1 MAADGKSKEGSSTT
15 VLAGAALL
23 ALAAAGAVWYY
34 RDLSQKSEQ
43 HLAQTKDEYRQMA
56 DKMKKP
62 VEDFVRQ
69 RKGRPKTGPADEG
82 GDLLTFL
89 DRKARESTIPPG
101 SFTIAKNQNIAVGP
115 WQESS
120 YTVTLQSEKKETP
133 VKRNPVVDFLGRV
146 ERERRSTKSKS
157 IQLTF
162 AGDDLKSAIISFS
175 QFQAK

>member
-1 MAADGKSKEGSSTT
+1 MADGKAKEGSSTT
-15 VLAGAALL
+15 VIAAAGLL

-43 HLAQTKDEYRQMA
+43 NLARAKDEYRQMV
-56 DKMKKP
+56 DRMKKP
-62 VEDFVRQ
+62 VEDYLRSQ
-69 RKGRPKTGPADEG
+69 KGRPKVSKADEA

-89 DRKARESTIPPG
+89 DRKAREAQIPPG
-101 SFTIAKNQNIAVGP
+101 SFTVAKNANIAVGP

-120 YTVTLQSEKKETP
+120 YTVTLQGENKDSP
-133 VKRNPVVDFLGRV
+133 VKRSPVVDFLGRV

-162 AGDDLKSAIISFS
+162 SGDDLKSAIISFS